1 MYQAMET
8 PQQIQR
14 ELNVGPN
21 GNNIKIKIPNIGNVK
36 ETIDKIIGSEKIE
49 TSIKETMETNQVEF
63 SPVAHLGDY
72 DEEPFTIIESYFKDK
87 HLNRLVRHQL
97 ESYNHFINEQIVRTI
112 DMFNPVQIHSE
123 NDFLPTP
130 TTHSFL
136 RKMEHLHFACWLL
149 MWK

>member
-1 MYQAMET
+1 MYQVMET

-21 GNNIKIKIPNIGNVK
+21 GNNIKIKIPKINNVK

-49 TSIKETMETNQVEF
+49 SCIKDAMETNQVEF
-63 SPVAHLGDY
+63 SPVSHLGDY

-112 DMFNPVQIHSE
+112 SDV
-123 NDFLPTP
+123 
-130 TTHSFL
+130 
-136 RKMEHLHFACWLL
+136 
-149 MWK
+149 